1 MPTSYAD
8 PNVLTFVVLPLAL
21 VAWLVWAVRYA
32 WLTSGVR
39 GTRVRRSVALTAGIA
54 IAWLA
59 LTWLTAASGYLR
71 RWDAVPP
78 PLPLL
83 VASIFVLAGVLAFGP
98 HGRRLAARI
107 PLWQLVGIQSFRFP
121 LELAMHGLAQAGVM
135 PRQMSYG
142 AGGLNYDIVTG
153 ITAIVVAALLAAGR
167 APRWL
172 VWGWNVMGLALLANI
187 VTVAILSTPPFAR
200 FGPDRLNVFI
210 AHPPFVWLPT
220 VLVLAALAGHLI
232 IFRALRRR

>member
-32 WLTSGVR
+32 WLTSGAR
-39 GTRVRRSVALTAGIA
+39 GEHVTRSVAVTAGIA
-54 IAWLA
+54 LAWLA
-59 LTWLTAASGYLR
+59 LTWWIAAGGFLR
-71 RWDAVPP
+71 RWDAFPP

-83 VASIFVLAGVLAFGP
+83 GGSILMLAGVLAFGP

-107 PLWQLVGIQSFRFP
+107 PLWQLVGLQSFRFP

-142 AGGLNYDIVTG
+142 PGGLNYDILTG
-153 ITAIVVAALLAAGR
+153 ITAIVVAALVAAGR

-172 VWGWNVMGLALLANI
+172 VWGWNVMGLALLATI
-187 VTVAILSTPPFAR
+187 VTIAILSTPPFAR
-200 FGPDRLNVFI
+200 FGPDRLNVFVSD
-210 AHPPFVWLPT
+210 PPFVWLPT
-220 VLVLAALAGHLI
+220 VLVLAALSGHLV
-232 IFRALRRR
+232 IFRAIQRR